1 MTMCMNSLNILFK
14 VVLGVLI
21 AMSCALGS
29 AGQTPS
35 DSIRVS
41 LLTCAPGKALYSK
54 FGHSAIRLT
63 DPVNKTDILYNYGLF
78 EYDTPN
84 FYVKFIRGKLPY
96 QLGVQSFRQFMWEY
110 EYEHREVLETPLRL
124 SPEHQAEFLRFLEV
138 NYLPENRQY
147 PYDFFFDNCA
157 SRIRDVLEKTAAMTY
172 QPKDTIESTKA
183 FRELLDEYI
192 EMYPWINFGID
203 LILGLPADQKAGF
216 RGEMFLPDY
225 LAKNLKAGKS
235 IQKPVAG
242 TDTLLLSGQT
252 REPNSKPALT
262 PFLVFTLLFAAFVL
276 LSGLAPKS
284 KALLLA
290 DALFFIALGLAGSLL
305 AFMWAGTDH
314 DATHANLNLL
324 WANPLALGAVAG
336 LFFPSQRIWTAL
348 TTLGA
353 GIALLGFPFLP
364 QALHPAVIPI
374 ALTILL
380 RCLYRLGIIPFKQK
394 QAAVALQNA

>member
-1 MTMCMNSLNILFK
+1 MRMNSLNILFK
-14 VVLGVLI
+14 VVLGLLM
-21 AMSCALGS
+21 AMGGALES
-29 AGQTPS
+29 AGQPPS
-35 DSIRVS
+35 DSLRIS
-41 LLTCAPGKALYSK
+41 LLTCAPGEALYSK
-54 FGHSAIRLT
+54 FGHSAIRVM
-63 DPVNKTDILYNYGLF
+63 DPVNRTDIVYNYGLF
-78 EYDTPN
+78 DFDTPN

-124 SPEHQAEFLRFLEV
+124 SPEHQAALLRFLET

-172 QPKDTIESTKA
+172 IPQDTVESSKT
-183 FRELLDEYI
+183 FRELLDKYI
-192 EMYPWINFGID
+192 GRYPWVNFGID

-225 LAKNLKAGKS
+225 LAQNLKAGQS
-235 IQKPVAG
+235 IQKPV
-242 TDTLLLSGQT
+242 TEPDTQLLSGLAG
-252 REPNSKPALT
+252 EPNRKPALT
-262 PFLVFTLLFAAFVL
+262 PFLAFSLLFVAFAL
-276 LSGLAPKS
+276 LSGLAPTS

-290 DALFFIALGLAGSLL
+290 DTLFFLALGLAGSLF

-314 DATHANLNLL
+314 DATHRNLNLL

-336 LFFPSQRIWTAL
+336 LFFSSQRFWVAPTA
-348 TTLGA
+348 LGA

-380 RCLYRLGIIPFKQK
+380 RCLYLLGVIPWKPR
-394 QAAVALQNA
+394 QAAGEAVSD